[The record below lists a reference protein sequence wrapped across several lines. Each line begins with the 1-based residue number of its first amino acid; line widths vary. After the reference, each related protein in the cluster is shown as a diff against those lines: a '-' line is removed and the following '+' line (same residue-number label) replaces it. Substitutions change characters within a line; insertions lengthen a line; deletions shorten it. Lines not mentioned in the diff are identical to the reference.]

1 MVVIAVSGQPAS
13 GKTTLAKRLAEM
25 LNLRFV
31 SSGMLF
37 RRLAEER
44 GIPLLEFHKLAE
56 QDPSI
61 DKYVDNMAIEE
72 AKRGNVVVEGHL
84 AAWVLKDIADVK
96 IYLKADLR
104 ARAERLAKRDG
115 KSIEEAIQ
123 EIRNREELNRRRYL
137 SIYGID
143 IADLSIFDI
152 VLDTTY
158 LTPEEVLDILLAY
171 IKPVVKRK
179 RGRSI

>member
-13 GKTTLAKRLAEM
+13 GKTTIARMLAER
-25 LNLRFV
+25 LNLRFI

-37 RRLAEER
+37 RKLAEER
-44 GIPLLEFHKLAE
+44 GIPLLEFHKIAE

-72 AKRGNVVVEGHL
+72 AKKGNVVIEGHL
-84 AAWVLKDIADVK
+84 AAWILKDLADVK

-115 KSIEEAIQ
+115 KSLEEAIE
-123 EIRNREELNRRRYL
+123 EIKSREELNRRRYL
-137 SIYGID
+137 AIYGID
-143 IADLSIFDI
+143 IRDLSIFDV

-158 LTPEEVLDILLAY
+158 LTPEETLNILLTY
-171 IKPVVKRK
+171 VKLVIERK
-179 RGRSI
+179 RS